1 MNYITETFDMVRRGF
16 LFGWNTF
23 CDILDRTGIPHETYF
38 VILIGFAVVSI
49 LVSSVMNT
57 FRGSADSA
65 VGLHNQYE
73 ARKAAEAAKAAKAA
87 KASRS
92 KKE

>member
-65 VGLHNQYE
+65 VHMHRQYE
-73 ARKAAEAAKAAKAA
+73 ARKAAEAAKA
-87 KASRS
+87 SRS